1 VAAGRAWHE
10 RGDGVTSLDH
20 LEQARQLLAD
30 YTTTDAVLRRAGHDE
45 RSAVEGAGLLLADR
59 LTEKVPHN

>member
-1 VAAGRAWHE
+1 
-10 RGDGVTSLDH
+10 VTSLDH

-30 YTTTDAVLRRAGHDE
+30 YTTTVAVLRRAGHDE

-59 LTEKVPHN
+59 LTEEAMHN